1 MDLLCRRYASPFLFV
16 NEMLKVGRFAEFVD
30 NLIKTDNKEKEEK
43 AVWEYYL
50 SARMQ
55 FYEGSFEDFK
65 EGLKNNRD
73 NANMTAKDIET
84 TVNHSMKILNN
95 FNPEKG

>member
-1 MDLLCRRYASPFLFV
+1 MDLCFKRYASPFSIINQF
-16 NEMLKVGRFAEFVD
+16 LKVGRFAEFVD
-30 NLIKTDNKEKEEK
+30 NLIRTENKEKEEK
-43 AVWEYYL
+43 TLWEYYL

-55 FYEGSFEDFK
+55 FYEGSFEDLK
-65 EGLKNNRD
+65 EGIKNNRK

-84 TVNHSMKILNN
+84 TIKNSMKILNN

>member
-1 MDLLCRRYASPFLFV
+1 MDLLFKRYASPFLFI

-30 NLIKTDNKEKEEK
+30 NLIRTENKEKEEK
-43 AVWEYYL
+43 TLWEYYL

-55 FYEGSFEDFK
+55 FYEGSFEDLK
-65 EGLKNNRD
+65 EGIKNNRE

-84 TVNHSMKILNN
+84 TIKNSMKILNN

>member
-1 MDLLCRRYASPFLFV
+1 MDLCFKRYASPFSIINQF
-16 NEMLKVGRFAEFVD
+16 LKVGRFAEFVD
-30 NLIKTDNKEKEEK
+30 NLINTENKEKDEQRC
-43 AVWEYYL
+43 WEFYI

-55 FYEGSFEDFK
+55 LYEGSFEDFK
-65 EGLKNNRD
+65 EGLKNNRE
-73 NANMTAKDIET
+73 NANMTAKDIEA